1 MSGFFAIVTGP
12 AYRRGAA
19 RFTNMAGQ
27 TVVCDE
33 QATMAF
39 YTFGGDLAPRM
50 VAVETVPHGA
60 AGGIAATPA

>member
-1 MSGFFAIVTGP
+1 MSGFFAIITGQRVGMAP
-12 AYRRGAA
+12 RRI
-19 RFTNMAGQ
+19 TNMAGQ

-39 YTFGGDLAPRM
+39 YTFRGDLAPRM

-60 AGGIAATPA
+60 TGGMAATPA

>member
-1 MSGFFAIVTGP
+1 MAPRRFA
-12 AYRRGAA
+12 
-19 RFTNMAGQ
+19 NMAGQ

-39 YTFGGDLAPRM
+39 YTFRGDLAPRM